1 MRLKRPVAVLFASIA
16 VACLGSC
23 GGDPLDYETALNLL
37 RERATDPVRT
47 SFSASPRFETQ
58 DQKVTEA
65 YQRLQD
71 AHVIVCK
78 ETAGV
83 GAFCEPGPAGDA
95 ITQTDM
101 SVLSLVAGRWVPSAI
116 IGIRRTGRGS
126 AEAEVRML
134 FEPSELFRELED
146 AFDQIQGP
154 GAMVALGSRKQG
166 KIVRV
171 KYQRYD
177 DGWHVES
184 ID

>member
-1 MRLKRPVAVLFASIA
+1 MHLKPHVAVLFVSIA
-16 VACLGSC
+16 VGCLSSC
-23 GGDPLDYETALNLL
+23 GGDPLDYETAMNLL
-37 RERATDPVRT
+37 RERAIDPVRT

-58 DQKVTEA
+58 DQKVTLA

-71 AHVIVCK
+71 AHVILCK
-78 ETAGV
+78 DTAGV
-83 GAFCEPGPAGDA
+83 GTFCQPGPAGDA

-116 IGIRRTGRGS
+116 IAIRRAGRGS
-126 AEAEVRML
+126 AEADVRML

-154 GAMVALGSRKQG
+154 GAMLALESRKQG
-166 KIVRV
+166 KMVRV
-171 KYQRYD
+171 KYQRYE